1 MKHIRNKIVSYEC
14 VLTGYDIEGKEYII
28 PLPEFAYTDID
39 QAIYE
44 WEQVMI
50 TTTDDIVEEVD

>member
-50 TTTDDIVEEVD
+50 ATTDDIVEEVD

>member
-44 WEQVMI
+44 WEQEMI

>member
-1 MKHIRNKIVSYEC
+1 
-14 VLTGYDIEGKEYII
+14 LTGYDIEGKEYII

-44 WEQVMI
+44 WEQEMI
-50 TTTDDIVEEVD
+50 TKSDDIVEEVD

>member
-28 PLPEFAYTDID
+28 PLPEFVYTDID

-50 TTTDDIVEEVD
+50 ATTDDIVVETE

>member
-14 VLTGYDIEGKEYII
+14 KLTGYDIEGKEYNI

-39 QAIYE
+39 QAIFE
-44 WEQVMI
+44 WEQIMI
-50 TTTDDIVEEVD
+50 VTSDDIVEETE

>member
-28 PLPEFAYTDID
+28 PLPEFVYTDID

-50 TTTDDIVEEVD
+50 ATTDDIVEETE

>member
-50 TTTDDIVEEVD
+50 ATTDDIVEETE

>member
-28 PLPEFAYTDID
+28 HLPEFVYTDID

-50 TTTDDIVEEVD
+50 ATTDDIVEETE